1 MIERSILVKIGDM
14 KKLLLVL
21 LILAFGPLGKAQG
34 ILSLGPKIGFNSN
47 TLTENLDSIHA
58 GIKNSFQI
66 GAFVRVGS
74 KVYLQPEINY
84 QLVSGTLNKS
94 IGSIVLQQDITIK
107 TIKVPALIGVKL
119 INKGPFNLRVMAGP
133 TFTYLFD
140 KKLDP
145 SKMNELWPIQSVD
158 DLKNSIWSVQVG
170 AGLDVLFMTLDVRYE
185 LGVENMYNGSSSFD
199 LKNNT
204 FNVSLGIKL
213 L

>member
-1 MIERSILVKIGDM
+1 M
-14 KKLLLVL
+14 KKLFLVL
-21 LILAFGPLGKAQG
+21 LISAIGPLVIAQG
-34 ILSLGPKIGFNSN
+34 VFSLGPKIGFNSN
-47 TLTENLDSIHA
+47 TLTENIDSINA
-58 GIKNSFQI
+58 GIKNTFQI
-66 GAFVRVGS
+66 GAFVRIGS
-74 KVYLQPEINY
+74 KVYLQPEVNY

-94 IGSIVLQQDITIK
+94 LGSIVLHQDITIK

-119 INKGPFNLRVMAGP
+119 IQKGPVNLRVMAGP

-158 DLKNSIWSVQVG
+158 DLKNSIWSVQMG